1 MQIPRLPASGENLK
15 KYLMD
20 TIKAILN
27 YLHASRVRPGY
38 GIDVQETPSGT
49 IISLAKKQTSEASSS
64 SSSGGG
70 TTQNISASVTG
81 NTASVALSGSTSSV
95 EFVGTGGVNI
105 SGGTNGQVVLSGS
118 DFPVWGSLV
127 YQQITPTWTQD
138 DMDPYIL
145 QYSGFLYIT
154 VNPTLYFDPNES
166 SRDIYCYVSV
176 DNKQVFAFQRD
187 CLFESYQ
194 GGDVPVYQLYSQD
207 SSIIPVCAGST
218 ITANYYDSSTG
229 ATKKLTLALY
239 HI

>member
-38 GIDVQETPSGT
+38 GIDVRETPSGT

-70 TTQNISASVTG
+70 TTQNLSATVSG
-81 NTASVALSGSTSSV
+81 STATVALSGSTSSV
-95 EFVGTGGVNI
+95 EIVGTGDVQV
-105 SGGTNGQVVLSGS
+105 SGGSNRIVLSGAG
-118 DFPVWGSLV
+118 FPVWRNLS

-154 VNPTLYFDPNES
+154 VNPTLYFDPDVS
-166 SRDIYCYVSV
+166 SRDIYCYVSI

-187 CLFESYQ
+187 CIFESYQ

-207 SSIIPVCAGST
+207 SSVIPVCAGST

-229 ATKKLTLALY
+229 ATKKLTLELY